1 MLSHG
6 FAPIA
11 SRSARVL
18 VLGSLPGTVS
28 LRERQYYAQPHNA
41 FWKLMGR
48 MFDFEADLPYRARVA
63 ALKRNRIALWDVCAC
78 AYRRGALDS
87 AIVTASVQANEFTAF
102 FADHPRIGTVFFNG
116 AKAAALYRRLVLPTL
131 ALRRPLEYFLLP
143 STSPAHA
150 SLSFDEKLKRW
161 SRVRRI
167 ARR

>member
-11 SRSARVL
+11 GRTARVL

-28 LRERQYYAQPHNA
+28 LQMKQYYAQPHNA
-41 FWKLMGR
+41 FWRLMGR
-48 MFDFEADLPYRARVA
+48 MLDFEADLPYGARVA

-87 AIVTASVQANEFTAF
+87 AIVTASVRANEFADF
-102 FADHPRIGTVFFNG
+102 FADHPRIGAVFFNG

-131 ALRRPLEYFLLP
+131 RLTRPLEYLLLP

-150 SLSFDEKLKRW
+150 SLRFDEKLKSW
-161 SRVRRI
+161 SRVRRV
-167 ARR
+167 ARG